1 MSTGVWPARNQ
12 NVASRLLWRQ
22 PIKTGVRVIWIYP
35 VHLFRGLCWR
45 NIHIDHDGLLT
56 ATRDHAVQHLAWAGI
71 DLLMRHERWHIDKVA
86 RSCFR
91 SEFEMLTPA
100 HPCPPRDDVNHRLQF
115 AMMVW
120 ARFGL
125 GLDREGAGP
134 QLART
139 GPCSGNRRR
148 ARHIGCLRSIQINL
162 TSRNHLHSVVAPIC
176 LRLHTHTNSPLCG
189 DLDECR
195 TPEAQS
201 VLKDT
206 ERARCRSA
214 STRDTDTTG
223 VASQDRHQMSDQLH

>member
-1 MSTGVWPARNQ
+1 MCHTRQSAQCLPGCGPRDQ

-22 PIKTGVRVIWIYP
+22 PIKMGEGDLDPPI
-35 VHLFRGLCWR
+35 HFLRGLCWC

-56 ATRDHAVQHLAWAGI
+56 ATRDHAAQHLAWAGRY
-71 DLLMRHERWHIDKVA
+71 LLMRHERWYIDRVA
-86 RSCFR
+86 RFCCR
-91 SEFEMLTPA
+91 SEFDMLAPA

-120 ARFGL
+120 ARFGV

-162 TSRNHLHSVVAPIC
+162 ASRNHLHSMVAPIC
-176 LRLHTHTNSPLCG
+176 LRLHTHTNSPLCV
-189 DLDECR
+189 DLDEWPNSRSSER
-195 TPEAQS
+195 TQ
-201 VLKDT
+201 
-206 ERARCRSA
+206 
-214 STRDTDTTG
+214 G
-223 VASQDRHQMSDQLH
+223 Y

>member
-1 MSTGVWPARNQ
+1 W
-12 NVASRLLWRQ
+12 
-22 PIKTGVRVIWIYP
+22 
-35 VHLFRGLCWR
+35 
-45 NIHIDHDGLLT
+45 
-56 ATRDHAVQHLAWAGI
+56 
-71 DLLMRHERWHIDKVA
+71 
-86 RSCFR
+86 
-91 SEFEMLTPA
+91 
-100 HPCPPRDDVNHRLQF
+100 
-115 AMMVW
+115 
-120 ARFGL
+120 
-125 GLDREGAGP
+125 LDREGAGP

-176 LRLHTHTNSPLCG
+176 LRLHTHTNSPLRV

-214 STRDTDTTG
+214 STRDTRYHRSGISGSPSNEAINSIDLESNHLLVPFVFTSSSITG
-223 VASQDRHQMSDQLH
+223 CSSGRRSCRYRFLQTSYGWECF